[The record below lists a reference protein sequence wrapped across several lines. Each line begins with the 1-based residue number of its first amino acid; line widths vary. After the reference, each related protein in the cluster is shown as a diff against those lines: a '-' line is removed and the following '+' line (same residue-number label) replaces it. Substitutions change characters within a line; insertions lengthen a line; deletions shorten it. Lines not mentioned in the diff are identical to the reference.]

1 MIYRPTSE
9 ENQLVLDK
17 AGEWF
22 LQKIIQNHILNT
34 EKLQTSDEFNLNP
47 LLAPYLSAFLTG
59 EVTPIGI
66 AKGLIYPRVLGT
78 SITTSFG
85 TNIQSFISEV
95 LVDAYGSLAQG
106 VDIVFKDKVDGL
118 TKYAQ
123 LKLGPNTIN
132 KDDVKS
138 IHDHFGGVKNLAR
151 TNNVRLNAD
160 SLIVGVMYGADAELS
175 QHYKNLRDIHHYP
188 TFVGKNFWVRLTGD
202 EYFFEKLVQTI
213 SSTLSSVNSL
223 SLIEDTVSKLST
235 DKKIIQLAKLG
246 NFESLPK

>member
-151 TNNVRLNAD
+151 TNNVRINAD
-160 SLIVGVMYGADAELS
+160 SLIVGVMYGTDAELS